1 MDRIGA
7 HPRFKGGSIRMAAA
21 SAAIDRGML
30 INIVLGTGQWSSW
43 QVFNNFYNRSQL
55 NAVAPPV
62 GRTSLA

>member
-1 MDRIGA
+1 MDRIGV

-21 SAAIDRGML
+21 SAAIDRGMP
-30 INIVLGTGQWSSW
+30 IDVVLGTGRWSSW
-43 QVFNNFYNRSQL
+43 QVFNNFYSRSQL